1 MTAPRVNDRRTDP
14 DTGERAR
21 FSSAILPPWCRKT
34 PKITEVLPLL
44 YLHGLSSG
52 DFVPALGQF
61 LGSTAGPVRAGDHE
75 ADRDLEG
82 RAAQLLRA
90 GSVAAWTT
98 STCGPTASTST
109 SGWRSTNCACWS

>member
-1 MTAPRVNDRRTDP
+1 MPRVNDRRVDP

-44 YLHGLSSG
+44 YRHGLSTG

-61 LGSTAGPVRAGDHE
+61 LGSVAGLSASVITKLTETWKAEQRAFAAGICPV
-75 ADRDLEG
+75 
-82 RAAQLLRA
+82 
-90 GSVAAWTT
+90 WTT
-98 STCGPTASTST
+98 SICGSTGSTSTSASTST
-109 SGWRSTNCACWS
+109 SCVCW